1 MINYSTDGFSIIARD
16 AERTQPTDATTH
28 EHVSER

>member
-1 MINYSTDGFSIIARD
+1 MINDTADGFSIVASD
-16 AERTQPTDATTH
+16 AERTQPTDTSTH

>member
-1 MINYSTDGFSIIARD
+1 MVNDTADGFSIVASD
-16 AERTQPTDATTH
+16 AERTQPTDTSTH

>member
-1 MINYSTDGFSIIARD
+1 MINDTTNCFSVIASD

>member
-1 MINYSTDGFSIIARD
+1 MVNDTADGFSIVASD
-16 AERTQPTDATTH
+16 AERTQPSDTSTH